1 MNIISNKVLR
11 RTVKLVVS
19 TICLAAVMACGE
31 GSGAHLPSIA
41 SEDTLKTPPYSA
53 EAVKY
58 TVSEDGI
65 AAIEITSA
73 GNYMIIPV
81 MDSVDVQ
88 KAKQQ
93 FSISKVNTFL
103 RHKTNGN
110 ADDVVCG
117 RFSKKSKNVFDLEG
131 YGTLECKDGGK
142 LKLSNDNGS
151 VAELDGLA
159 SSKRNDNDKLNV
171 RICRTWELVEVE
183 TFLYDESDKE
193 LDIHTFSKASM
204 EKDYNRYLIMTE
216 YGTFAIIGKD
226 GKTNCIGKWRWSD
239 STNRIFRYKY
249 RGLAG
254 NYGYVQVDFDGNMM
268 YMQETFSEYDITYE
282 QKIKYVIVSKCRP
295 VYGSNLN

>member
-81 MDSVDVQ
+81 MDSIDVQ

-131 YGTLECKDGGK
+131 YGTLECKDDGN

-193 LDIHTFSKASM
+193 LDNHTFSKASM

-216 YGTFAIIGKD
+216 YGTFAIIGK
-226 GKTNCIGKWRWSD
+226 GGNTNCIGKWRWSD